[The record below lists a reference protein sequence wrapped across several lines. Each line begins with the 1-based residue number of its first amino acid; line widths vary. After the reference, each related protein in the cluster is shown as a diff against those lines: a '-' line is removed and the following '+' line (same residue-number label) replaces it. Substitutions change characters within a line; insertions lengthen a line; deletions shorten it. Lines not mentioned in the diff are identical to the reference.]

1 MSFFI
6 LTLAQF
12 CIVLE
17 VQYHIVVLEQ
27 QCTLV
32 FLAVQ
37 EQWNILVLEL
47 VDNLVGEHCHIFVG
61 VFVLEPIKIYPN
73 LYLIIQLLCKNC
85 DFKIILFWITYPTRQ
100 LGALSK
106 REIFPYYL
114 LTLFSR
120 NGLTNSFFYLSWY
133 TLTRLLWHLK
143 RFKKEHFLLNIK
155 KLQI

>member
-1 MSFFI
+1 M

-32 FLAVQ
+32 FLAVW
-37 EQWNILVLEL
+37 ELWNILVLEL

-73 LYLIIQLLCKNC
+73 LYLIIQLTYKNC
-85 DFKIILFWITYPTRQ
+85 DFKIILFWKTHSTIGSWVHYPKIYSSI
-100 LGALSK
+100 LLVDIVLSEQFDK
-106 REIFPYYL
+106 FVL
-114 LTLFSR
+114 LLVQVHSDKTVVVPE
-120 NGLTNSFFYLSWY
+120 
-133 TLTRLLWHLK
+133 K
-143 RFKKEHFLLNIK
+143 I
-155 KLQI
+155 

>member
-1 MSFFI
+1 M
-6 LTLAQF
+6 LTSAQF

-73 LYLIIQLLCKNC
+73 LYLIIQSTGKNC
-85 DFKIILFWITYPTRQ
+85 DFKIILFWITYPTTQVVGCIIQKRNISI
-100 LGALSK
+100 LLVDIVLSEWFDK
-106 REIFPYYL
+106 FVLLLVLVHSDKTVVVPEKIF
-114 LTLFSR
+114 
-120 NGLTNSFFYLSWY
+120 
-133 TLTRLLWHLK
+133 
-143 RFKKEHFLLNIK
+143 
-155 KLQI
+155 